1 MKEKI
6 NKKQELILWKGK
18 QNWPASGQVHQQ
30 EDPNKQDKKWK
41 RRKKKKKPETTKYKK
56 LYGNNMKKCQQ
67 PGWPGRDGQVS
78 RNTQVN
84 KIESRRD
91 I

>member
-1 MKEKI
+1 MKKESK
-6 NKKQELILWKGK
+6 NKKQKT
-18 QNWPASGQVHQQ
+18 P
-30 EDPNKQDKKWK
+30 D
-41 RRKKKKKPETTKYKK
+41 TTKYKRP
-56 LYGNNMKKCQQ
+56 YGNNMKKCQQ

-78 RNTQVN
+78 RNTQFN

>member
-41 RRKKKKKPETTKYKK
+41 RRKKKKKTWYH
-56 LYGNNMKKCQQ
+56 
-67 PGWPGRDGQVS
+67 
-78 RNTQVN
+78 
-84 KIESRRD
+84 KIQKAVWK
-91 I
+91 